1 MKKFITIS
9 VSLILASSILA
20 SCSSPDA
27 NTDTAGTSEETTVR
41 TIILAEETTESN
53 SANATEQTTENAYVN
68 ATQAPETTAA
78 TEAKQSQI
86 SIG

>member
-9 VSLILASSILA
+9 VSLILASS
-20 SCSSPDA
+20 SSPDA
-27 NTDTAGTSEETTVR
+27 NTDTADTSEETTVR

-53 SANATEQTTENAYVN
+53 SVNATEQTTENAYVN

-78 TEAKQSQI
+78 TEAEQSQI